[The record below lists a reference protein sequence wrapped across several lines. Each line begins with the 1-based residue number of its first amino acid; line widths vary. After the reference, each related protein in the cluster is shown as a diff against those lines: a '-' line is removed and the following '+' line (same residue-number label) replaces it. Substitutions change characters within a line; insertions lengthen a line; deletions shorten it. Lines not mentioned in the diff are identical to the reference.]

1 MVPENDIDYGSRE
14 IPAWIEDATD
24 AILLQ
29 LMNFPP
35 DAETTANRLIQP
47 YLHYIDANGVYRE
60 RPYDLFTG
68 ECDVVDTLHRKA
80 RDHGLCLDSSAY
92 DGMIIGAPGSN
103 PFGLEGWRRYGQTS
117 AEASSSERPWAMPSA
132 CPTSS

>member
-24 AILLQ
+24 AILLH

-47 YLHYIDANGVYRE
+47 YLHYIDANGEYRE
-60 RPYDLFTG
+60 RP
-68 ECDVVDTLHRKA
+68 
-80 RDHGLCLDSSAY
+80 
-92 DGMIIGAPGSN
+92 MIFLPANAMSWIRSI
-103 PFGLEGWRRYGQTS
+103 
-117 AEASSSERPWAMPSA
+117 ERQEIMA
-132 CPTSS
+132 CT